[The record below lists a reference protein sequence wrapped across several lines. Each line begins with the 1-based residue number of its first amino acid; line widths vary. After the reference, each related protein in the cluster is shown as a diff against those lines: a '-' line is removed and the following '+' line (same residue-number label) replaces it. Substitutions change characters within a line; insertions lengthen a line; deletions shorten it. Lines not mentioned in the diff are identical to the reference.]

1 MIEVK
6 LSGTVKIMKKAH
18 PKTINVDEGQWH
30 KFGGSVN
37 LLTPD
42 GDSDNGLGSIL
53 YDCLVNIEKTNEMF

>member
-1 MIEVK
+1 
-6 LSGTVKIMKKAH
+6 MKKAH

-42 GDSDNGLGSIL
+42 EDSDNGQGSIL
-53 YDCLVNIEKTNEMF
+53 YDCLVNIRKTNEMF